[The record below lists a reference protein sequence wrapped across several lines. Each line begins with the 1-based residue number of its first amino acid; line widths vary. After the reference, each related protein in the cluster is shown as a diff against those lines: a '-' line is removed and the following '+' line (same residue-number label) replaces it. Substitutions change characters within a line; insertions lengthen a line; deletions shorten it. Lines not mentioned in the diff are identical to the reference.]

1 MTTPD
6 NAHLG
11 DIIAV
16 ACADAFRGD
25 GAILASPMGA
35 MPALGAKLARAVHEP
50 RLILTDGVASLV
62 DVHGDPEGRMPYAK
76 VFDVVWGGRR
86 HVMMGASQIDRF
98 GNQNIS
104 CIGDYAQPKVMLLGV
119 RGAPGNTIHHPT
131 SYFVGSHSKR
141 VFVPEVDM
149 VSGVGPS
156 RGAFEIRRIV
166 TNLCVFDLT
175 GPGGTIALRSL
186 HPGVTEA
193 DVEAATGFAIHIPS
207 NLGLSRA
214 PTPLELRWLDH
225 LDPGRALRSRFEPA
239 PED

>member
-1 MTTPD
+1 MSPPEH
-6 NAHLG
+6 AHLG
-11 DIIAV
+11 DVIAV

-25 GAILASPMGA
+25 GAILASPMGP
-35 MPALGAKLARAVHEP
+35 MPALGARLARAVFEP
-50 RLILTDGVASLV
+50 RLMLTDGIASLV
-62 DVHGDPEGRMPYAK
+62 DVHGNREGRMPYSK

-104 CIGDYAQPKVMLLGV
+104 CIGPYHKPKVQLLGV
-119 RGAPGNTIHHPT
+119 RGAPGNTAHHTT
-131 SYFVGSHSKR
+131 SYFVANHGPR

-149 VSGVGPS
+149 VSGIGPS
-156 RGAFEIRRIV
+156 RGAHEIRRVI

-175 GPGGTIALRSL
+175 GPDGTVSLRTL

-193 DVEAATGFAIHIPS
+193 DVQAATGFPVHIRG
-207 NLGLSRA
+207 NIALSRA

-225 LDPGRALRSRFEPA
+225 LDPNRMLRSRFEP
-239 PED
+239 ES